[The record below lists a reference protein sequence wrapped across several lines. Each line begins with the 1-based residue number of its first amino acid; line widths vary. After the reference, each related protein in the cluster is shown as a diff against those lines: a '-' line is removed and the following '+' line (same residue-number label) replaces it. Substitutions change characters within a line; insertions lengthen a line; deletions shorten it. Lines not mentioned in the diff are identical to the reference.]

1 MGTVVRSG
9 SRVLLWVPCLLL
21 AFPASAPGP
30 GVTQPEV
37 DTPLGRVRG
46 RQVAVKGTDRLVNV
60 FLGLPFA
67 QAPLGPGRFSAARPA
82 QSWEGVRDASNA
94 PAMCL
99 QDLERMDN
107 SRFVLNGKH
116 RLFPVS
122 EDCLILNIY
131 SPAEAT
137 AGARRP
143 VCTSEGPVC
152 TSGSTWPVP
161 FPPRSHTASG
171 VPRIPWVDGRAAGV
185 PVAGGHCPMA
195 SRQVMVWIHG
205 GALVAGAATSQDGS
219 ALAAYGDVVVV
230 TVQYRLGF
238 LGFLSTGD
246 EHAPGNWGFL
256 DVVAALKW
264 VQGNISPFGGDLNS
278 VTILGAS
285 AGACIVSALVL
296 SPLAAGLFHRAIAQ
310 SGIVTMP
317 TLMDS
322 NPRVLAQSFADSLG
336 CSSASSAE
344 MLQCLRQ
351 TANKEQIL
359 NVKLNTTASY
369 TVDGTFFPKSP
380 MELLRDRHFHSV
392 PFLVGVNNH
401 EFGWLIPRGWGF
413 LDKMQQMSTEDIL
426 AMVKPSLASMD
437 VPPEVMPSI
446 TDEYLGSSSDTEA
459 KRNAFQ
465 DILADITIIL
475 PSLNFS
481 RNLRDSG
488 VPIFFYEFQH
498 RPSSFTKIKP
508 EWVKADHGAEIA
520 FMFGGP
526 FLTDENSLLAFPEA
540 TEEEKQLSL
549 TMMAQWTQFARTGD
563 PNGEGL
569 PPWPPFN
576 QLEQYLEISLTPRI
590 GQKLREAQM
599 QFWAERL
606 PAKIGQ
612 WRQMRKAQEEL

>member
-143 VCTSEGPVC
+143 V
-152 TSGSTWPVP
+152 
-161 FPPRSHTASG
+161 
-171 VPRIPWVDGRAAGV
+171 
-185 PVAGGHCPMA
+185 
-195 SRQVMVWIHG
+195 MVWIHG

-238 LGFLSTGD
+238 LGFLRRFGWRL
-246 EHAPGNWGFL
+246 HRLCPAPCPPHCT
-256 DVVAALKW
+256 
-264 VQGNISPFGGDLNS
+264 Q
-278 VTILGAS
+278 
-285 AGACIVSALVL
+285 VL

-359 NVKLNTTASY
+359 NVKLVCLPLGGAVAGNGAEGSVQLLWEQRSNQQSGNTTASY

-413 LDKMQQMSTEDIL
+413 LDKMQQMSMEDIL
-426 AMVKPSLASMD
+426 AMVKPYLASMD

-446 TDEYLGSSSDTEA
+446 IDEYLGSSSDTEA

-549 TMMAQWTQFARTGD
+549 TMMAQWTQFARTGLHSFLPPRD

-612 WRQMRKAQEEL
+612 WQQMRKAQEEL

>member
-143 VCTSEGPVC
+143 V
-152 TSGSTWPVP
+152 
-161 FPPRSHTASG
+161 
-171 VPRIPWVDGRAAGV
+171 
-185 PVAGGHCPMA
+185 
-195 SRQVMVWIHG
+195 MVWIHG

-256 DVVAALKW
+256 DVVAALNW

-401 EFGWLIPRGWGF
+401 EFGWLIPRGCGF

-426 AMVKPSLASMD
+426 AMVKPYLASMD

-446 TDEYLGSSSDTEA
+446 IDEYLGSSSDTEA

-540 TEEEKQLSL
+540 TDEEKQLSL

-612 WRQMRKAQEEL
+612 WQQMRKAQEEL

>member
-1 MGTVVRSG
+1 MCSESICPAPTITCGGCKLIHWPS
-9 SRVLLWVPCLLL
+9 VL
-21 AFPASAPGP
+21 PAGP

-143 VCTSEGPVC
+143 
-152 TSGSTWPVP
+152 
-161 FPPRSHTASG
+161 
-171 VPRIPWVDGRAAGV
+171 
-185 PVAGGHCPMA
+185 
-195 SRQVMVWIHG
+195 VMVWIHG

>member
-9 SRVLLWVPCLLL
+9 SRVQLWVACLLL
-21 AFPASAPGP
+21 AFPATATGSE
-30 GVTQPEV
+30 VTQPEV

-46 RQVAVKGTDRLVNV
+46 RQEGVKGTDRLVNV
-60 FLGLPFA
+60 FLGIPFA
-67 QAPLGPGRFSAARPA
+67 QAPLGTGRFSAPRPA
-82 QSWEGVRDASNA
+82 QSWEGVRDASTA

-99 QDLERMDN
+99 QDLQRMDN

-116 RLFPVS
+116 RLFPIS
-122 EDCLILNIY
+122 EDCLTLNIY

-137 AGARRP
+137 AGTRRP
-143 VCTSEGPVC
+143 
-152 TSGSTWPVP
+152 
-161 FPPRSHTASG
+161 
-171 VPRIPWVDGRAAGV
+171 
-185 PVAGGHCPMA
+185 
-195 SRQVMVWIHG
+195 VMVWIHG
-205 GALVAGAATSQDGS
+205 GSLLAGAATSQDGS

-256 DVVAALKW
+256 DVVAALRW
-264 VQGNISPFGGDLNS
+264 VQGNISPFGGDPNS
-278 VTILGAS
+278 VTISGNS
-285 AGACIVSALVL
+285 AGSCIVSALVL

-310 SGIVTMP
+310 SGIITMP
-317 TLMDS
+317 LILDS
-322 NPRVLAQSFADSLG
+322 NPRVLAQNFADSMG
-336 CSSASSAE
+336 CSSTSSAE

-351 TANKEQIL
+351 ITNEEQIL

-369 TVDGTFFPKSP
+369 TIDGTFFPKNP
-380 MELLRDRHFHSV
+380 MELLKERHFNSV
-392 PFLVGVNNH
+392 PFLVGVNND
-401 EFGWLIPRGWGF
+401 EFGWLILRGWGF
-413 LDKMQQMSTEDIL
+413 LDKMEQLSLEDIL
-426 AMVKPSLASMD
+426 AMVRPYLASMG

-446 TDEYLGSSSDTEA
+446 IDEYLGSGSNAEA

-465 DILADITIIL
+465 DILADIMVIL

-488 VPIFFYEFQH
+488 VPVFFYEFQH
-498 RPSSFTKIKP
+498 RPSSFMKFKP
-508 EWVKADHGAEIA
+508 EWVRADHGAEIA

-526 FLTDENSLLAFPEA
+526 FLTDESSLLAFPEA
-540 TEEEKQLSL
+540 TEEEKPLSL

-576 QLEQYLEISLTPRI
+576 QLEQYLEISLTPQV
-590 GQKLREAQM
+590 GQKLREDRM
-599 QFWAERL
+599 RFWEETL
-606 PAKIGQ
+606 PVKIEQ
-612 WRQMRKAQEEL
+612 WQQMRKGRKAQGEL

>member
-143 VCTSEGPVC
+143 V
-152 TSGSTWPVP
+152 
-161 FPPRSHTASG
+161 
-171 VPRIPWVDGRAAGV
+171 
-185 PVAGGHCPMA
+185 
-195 SRQVMVWIHG
+195 MVWIHG

-256 DVVAALKW
+256 DVVAALNW

-359 NVKLNTTASY
+359 NVKLVCLPLGGAVAGNGAEGSVQLLWEQRSNQQSGNTTASY

-413 LDKMQQMSTEDIL
+413 LDKMQQMSMEDIL
-426 AMVKPSLASMD
+426 AMVKPYLASMD

-446 TDEYLGSSSDTEA
+446 IDEYLGSSSDTEA

-612 WRQMRKAQEEL
+612 WQQMRKAQEEL

>member
-143 VCTSEGPVC
+143 V
-152 TSGSTWPVP
+152 
-161 FPPRSHTASG
+161 
-171 VPRIPWVDGRAAGV
+171 
-185 PVAGGHCPMA
+185 
-195 SRQVMVWIHG
+195 MVWIHG

-238 LGFLSTGD
+238 LGFLRRFGWRL
-246 EHAPGNWGFL
+246 HRLCPAPCPPHCT
-256 DVVAALKW
+256 
-264 VQGNISPFGGDLNS
+264 Q
-278 VTILGAS
+278 
-285 AGACIVSALVL
+285 VL

-322 NPRVLAQSFADSLG
+322 NPRVLAQ
-336 CSSASSAE
+336 
-344 MLQCLRQ
+344 
-351 TANKEQIL
+351 
-359 NVKLNTTASY
+359 NTTASY

-549 TMMAQWTQFARTGD
+549 TMMAQWTQFARTGLHSFLPPRD